1 MSIRQTL
8 LYVTTFP
15 DPPPVSLLEGAVT
28 VAALLKS
35 ALTAQAPELDSDPAT
50 WRPVMGG
57 FAADYMQVMAEIAA
71 DSKRHAAA
79 CSETLTRLCKD
90 RKVALDLRRGL
101 TQFNAPAKGM
111 VELAR
116 LHDLVILPAPT
127 TDTID
132 HSLLHAAIFQSG
144 RPVLL
149 LPPER
154 PVLREIARAVV
165 AWDGSREA
173 ARALKDAMPL
183 LALADDIHIVS
194 VIGETGKVAA
204 TAAADLEKF
213 MGAHGLSFSFHREEK
228 QFTPVAERLLNH
240 ATAIRANLLVMGAYG
255 HSRMAEFILGGAT
268 RGALKNPPLPI
279 LLSH

>member
-8 LYVTTFP
+8 LHVSTFP
-15 DPPPVSLLEGAVT
+15 DPPPAPLLEGAVT

-35 ALTAQAPELDSDPAT
+35 GLTVQLPQLDTDPAT
-50 WRPVMGG
+50 WRPVMRG
-57 FAADYMQVMAEIAA
+57 FAGDYMQVMAEIAA
-71 DSKRHAAA
+71 DSKKFAAA
-79 CSETLTRLCKD
+79 AGETVTRLCKEK
-90 RKVALDLRRGL
+90 KVALDLRRGL
-101 TQFNAPAKGM
+101 TQFNAPAAGM
-111 VELAR
+111 VELGR
-116 LHDLVILPAPT
+116 LHDLIILPAPGP
-127 TDTID
+127 DTID

-154 PVLREIARAVV
+154 APLSAIERAVV

-173 ARALKDAMPL
+173 ARALKDALPL

-194 VIGETGKVAA
+194 VTGETDKPDPVTA
-204 TAAADLEKF
+204 TDLEKF

-228 QFTPVAERLLNH
+228 HFTPVGERLLNH
-240 ATAIRANLLVMGAYG
+240 ATAIGADLLVMGAYG

-268 RGALKNPPLPI
+268 RGVLKNPPLPI